1 MRALMTG
8 PSMLLLDEPMAGVHP
23 DLARRIGRQLTE
35 LCANGMT
42 ILMVE
47 HELAIMDEF
56 CDPVVVMADGSVLA
70 EGTMDQLRARSEVV
84 EAYLV
89 G

>member
-1 MRALMTG
+1 MAE
-8 PSMLLLDEPMAGVHP
+8 PQVLLLDEPMAGVHP
-23 DLARRIGRQLTE
+23 QLARQLGDLLLG
-35 LCANGMT
+35 LCADGIT
-42 ILMVE
+42 IVMVE

-56 CDPVVVMADGSVLA
+56 ADPVVVMADGRVLA
-70 EGTMDQLRARSEVV
+70 QGAMAALRAREEVV

>member
-1 MRALMTG
+1 VHPRLARQIG
-8 PSMLLLDEPMAGVHP
+8 AQLLD
-23 DLARRIGRQLTE
+23 
-35 LCANGMT
+35 LCAEGMT

-47 HELAIMDEF
+47 HEPAIMDEF
-56 CDPVVVMADGSVLA
+56 CDPVIMMAEGAVLA
-70 EGTMDQLRARSEVV
+70 TGTMTDLRARTEVV